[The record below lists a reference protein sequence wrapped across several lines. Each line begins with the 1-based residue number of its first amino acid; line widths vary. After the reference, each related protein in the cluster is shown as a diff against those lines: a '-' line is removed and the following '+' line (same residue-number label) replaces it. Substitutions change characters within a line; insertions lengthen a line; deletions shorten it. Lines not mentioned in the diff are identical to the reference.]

1 MHNRKSVRSLSLT
14 LAIAVLAVSIVPA
27 APALAEEFPTKPIR
41 IINAFKPGGATDT
54 AIRGLTK
61 ESDSFID
68 QPIVIE
74 SITGGGGV
82 TGILKAA
89 KSPADG
95 YTLLVADTVMT
106 TLPLFQENLP
116 VSADDFKPV
125 GVFNLRG
132 AWLLTR
138 PAKGWKSLDE
148 FVEAA
153 RAAPGELTVGVP
165 ALSSPQ
171 HMTVIA
177 LEDHFGIEVN
187 IVPYGGGAPTMAAL
201 LGDQIDAAMP
211 GAPAGL
217 DSVNAGEAVFLVAS
231 TDIELDKFKGDIISL
246 KDVGVEHDLGIW
258 TAVWAPK
265 DTPDAEMGRLI
276 EIFEAMATSSEW
288 TEFARG
294 YGVTPIWKP
303 GAEASAYIEESGKS
317 MAGLAKLI
325 K

>member
-1 MHNRKSVRSLSLT
+1 MRNHRVVKF
-14 LAIAVLAVSIVPA
+14 LALASAVAVFAGTSAPAVSA
-27 APALAEEFPTKPIR
+27 EFPTKPIR

-54 AIRGLTK
+54 AIRGLTQS
-61 ESDSFID
+61 SDSFID
-68 QPIVIE
+68 QPVIIE
-74 SITGGGGV
+74 AVTGGGGV

-89 KSPADG
+89 KSKPDG

-106 TLPLFQENLP
+106 TLPLFQKNLP
-116 VSADDFKPV
+116 VSAEDFKPV

-138 PAKGWKSLDE
+138 PSKGWNSLGE
-148 FVEAA
+148 FVKAA
-153 RAAPGELTVGVP
+153 QAAPGELTVGVP

-177 LEDHFGIEVN
+177 LEDHHEIDVN

-217 DSVNAGEAVFLVAS
+217 DSINAGEAVFLVAS
-231 TDIELDKFKGDIISL
+231 TNIELEKFKGDIISL
-246 KDVGVEHDLGIW
+246 KDEGIDHDLGIW

-265 DTPDAEMGRLI
+265 DTPDEVMGRLV
-276 EIFEAMATSSEW
+276 EIFGAMATSSEW
-288 TEFARG
+288 TDFARG

-303 GAEASAYIEESGKS
+303 GAEAAAYIEESGKS
-317 MAGLAKLI
+317 MANLAGLI

>member
-1 MHNRKSVRSLSLT
+1 MSMTRPVRALIAAAMASVFIS
-14 LAIAVLAVSIVPA
+14 
-27 APALAEEFPTKPIR
+27 APALLSAQEFPTKPIR

-54 AIRGLTK
+54 AIRGLTAHADK
-61 ESDSFID
+61 VID

-74 SITGGGGV
+74 SVTGGGGV

-89 KSPADG
+89 QADADG
-95 YTLLVADTVMT
+95 YTLLAADTVMT

-116 VSADDFKPV
+116 VSVDDFKPI

-138 PAKGWKSLDE
+138 PSKGWNSVDD
-148 FVEAA
+148 FVAA
-153 RAAPGELTVGVP
+153 AKEAPGELTVGVP

-171 HMTVIA
+171 HMAVIA
-177 LEDHFGIEVN
+177 IEETHGIDVN
-187 IVPYGGGAPTMAAL
+187 IIPYGGGAPTMGAL
-201 LGDQIDAAMP
+201 LGDQIDAGMP

-217 DSVNAGEAVFLVAS
+217 DSVNAGDVVFLAAS
-231 TDIELDKFKGDIISL
+231 TDIELQKFDGELTTFKEAGIPY
-246 KDVGVEHDLGIW
+246 DLGIW

-265 DTPDAEMGRLI
+265 DTPDDVMARLI
-276 EIFEAMATSSEW
+276 EVFGTMAQSSDW
-288 TEFARG
+288 TDFARG

-303 GAEASAYIEESGKS
+303 GDEASAYIAESADG
-317 MAGLAKLI
+317 MAALVELI